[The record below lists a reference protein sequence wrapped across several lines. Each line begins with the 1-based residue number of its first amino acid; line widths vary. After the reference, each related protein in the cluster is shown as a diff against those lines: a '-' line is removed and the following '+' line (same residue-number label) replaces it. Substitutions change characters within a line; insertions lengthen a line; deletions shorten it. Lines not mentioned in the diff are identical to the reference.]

1 MGTSK
6 VAITLDEAVLKKL
19 DQMVAQHIFPSRSR
33 AIQVAVEEKLNRLE
47 RVRLAQESSKL
58 VPAVE
63 QRLADEG
70 LAEDLSEWPEY

>member
-6 VAITLDEAVLKKL
+6 VAITLDEALVKRL
-19 DQMVAQHIFPSRSR
+19 DKMVKQHIFPNRSK
-33 AIQVAVEEKLNRLE
+33 AIQIAVEEKLNRLD
-47 RVRLAQESSKL
+47 RVRLAQESAKL

-70 LAEDLSEWPEY
+70 LPEDLSEWPEY

>member
-6 VAITLDEAVLKKL
+6 VAITLDEALVKRL
-19 DQMVAQHIFPSRSR
+19 DRMVELHIFPNRSK
-33 AIQVAVEEKLNRLE
+33 AIQIAVEEKLNRLD
-47 RVRLAQESSKL
+47 RVRLAQESAKL

-70 LAEDLSEWPEY
+70 LSQDLSEWPEY